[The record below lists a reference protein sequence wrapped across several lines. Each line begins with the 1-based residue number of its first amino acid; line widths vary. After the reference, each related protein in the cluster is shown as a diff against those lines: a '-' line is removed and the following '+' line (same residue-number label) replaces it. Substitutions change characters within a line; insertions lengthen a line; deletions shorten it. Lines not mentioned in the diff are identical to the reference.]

1 MHHKPLKEY
10 VIEKLEIGWS
20 PEQIALRLPQSHTDM
35 RISHET
41 IYAYIYRQI
50 NPCGTVKQGGE
61 DLRDLLPRRRKRR
74 MQKGMRKAQKL
85 ERDSHLPSIEDMP
98 KEVEE
103 RTVIGHWQGDTVVSR
118 KSVSRVK
125 SINEVTSGVIF
136 FEKTEDGTATVCN
149 SAVIRRLKEVPPQ
162 YRKTLLQDRGKENMC
177 WEDVEQETGISCYF
191 AHPYCSYERGANE
204 NANGLL
210 RRLFPKGTD
219 FGKVS
224 AEDIARVEY
233 LINTRPRKRLGGL
246 TPYEVFYQK
255 TGVDLESMAYS
266 KLTSGAIES

>member
-1 MHHKPLKEY
+1 MTKSKKKRE
-10 VIEKLEIGWS
+10 S
-20 PEQIALRLPQSHTDM
+20 FTRLNIH
-35 RISHET
+35 
-41 IYAYIYRQI
+41 
-50 NPCGTVKQGGE
+50 
-61 DLRDLLPRRRKRR
+61 
-74 MQKGMRKAQKL
+74 
-85 ERDSHLPSIEDMP
+85 
-98 KEVEE
+98 E

-125 SINEVTSGVIF
+125 SINEVTSGVVF

-149 SAVIRRLKEVPPQ
+149 SAVIR
-162 YRKTLLQDRGKENMC
+162 
-177 WEDVEQETGISCYF
+177 
-191 AHPYCSYERGANE
+191 YCSYERGANE